1 MATKMSKLNILRT
14 VIHENYQL
22 NTRYL
27 EETECHPR
35 MRIDIND
42 EGIEYLVC
50 KFDRPNTDTFPFFFF
65 FTGLNKICDYVVFF
79 ERRGRLQLIISEL
92 KKGKDNTNA
101 NHQLKASEEFLK
113 YIIKTANRIG
123 LEINIEDC
131 NFHKVRFSEANI
143 RRMKHKTKMHDPL
156 HSYGEGFFDYKSS
169 ELRFKYFG

>member
-1 MATKMSKLNILRT
+1 MSRLNILRA
-14 VIHENYQL
+14 VIHQNYQL

-27 EETECHPR
+27 EEIECHPR

-50 KFDRPNTDTFPFFFF
+50 KFDRPNLETFPFFSNIS
-65 FTGLNKICDYVVFF
+65 GLNKMCDYVVFF
-79 ERRGRLQLIISEL
+79 ERRGRLQLVISEL

-113 YIIKTANRIG
+113 FIINTANRIG
-123 LEINIEDC
+123 LEIDVDDC

-156 HSYGEGFFDYKSS
+156 HSYGEGFYDYNSG

>member
-1 MATKMSKLNILRT
+1 M
-14 VIHENYQL
+14 
-22 NTRYL
+22 
-27 EETECHPR
+27 
-35 MRIDIND
+35 
-42 EGIEYLVC
+42 
-50 KFDRPNTDTFPFFFF
+50 KF
-65 FTGLNKICDYVVFF
+65 IF
-79 ERRGRLQLIISEL
+79 ELIISEL

-123 LEINIEDC
+123 LEINIDDC